1 MMNDIFLENLVP
13 RKKDTK
19 DKLIIGLTVFGGVI
33 VTLLLFACMLGL
45 SLAAVT
51 SEQLQKISSMTFS
64 IGLLLVAFAWYG
76 VYLIINTRNV
86 EYEYIVTNNELDIDK
101 VMSKKGRKHL
111 ITIDM
116 GNVSSMGRI
125 DDDSCNGVYKN
136 PPEGVKVL
144 DYSANSKTSFT
155 YFIDC
160 TVEES
165 RRIVLCQ
172 LTNKMAEGLWRYN
185 PRNIKRYNNE

>member
-13 RKKDTK
+13 LKKDAK
-19 DKLIIGLTVFGGVI
+19 DKVIIGLTVFGGVI
-33 VTLLLFACMLGL
+33 LTLFLFACMLGI
-45 SLAAVT
+45 SFAAVT

-64 IGLLLVAFAWYG
+64 IGLLLVAFVWYG
-76 VYLIINTRNV
+76 AYLIINTRNV

-111 ITIDM
+111 ITIDVK
-116 GNVSSMGRI
+116 NATCMGRI
-125 DDDSCNGVYKN
+125 DDDSCNSVYKN
-136 PPEGVKVL
+136 PPEGVKIL

-160 TVEES
+160 TVDET
-165 RRIVLCQ
+165 RKIVLCQ

-185 PRNIKRYNNE
+185 PKNIKRYTE